1 MRAVETL
8 FMTCVHF
15 LEWLGKRVGL
25 NYKQVSVV
33 FNIYVQG
40 GILFVCSCV
49 PLIKVILC
57 CSEYDELRRM
67 MVCVGCLMYAVLYG
81 YGLHKL
87 CKRYHAPLENAFD
100 RCVDDLLYL
109 SEKWGMSYE
118 TLNLVIFVLGWSLCV
133 IIHIILCVIV
143 R

>member
-40 GILFVCSCV
+40 GILFVGSCFPFV
-49 PLIKVILC
+49 KAMSC

-118 TLNLVIFVLGWSLCV
+118 AVNLMFFVLGWSLCA
-133 IIHIILCVIV
+133 IINIILCVIV